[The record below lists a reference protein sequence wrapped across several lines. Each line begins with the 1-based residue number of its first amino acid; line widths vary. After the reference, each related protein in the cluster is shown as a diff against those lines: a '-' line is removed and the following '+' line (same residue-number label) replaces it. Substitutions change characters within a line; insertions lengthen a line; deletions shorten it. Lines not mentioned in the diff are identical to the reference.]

1 MANEVIGIEV
11 AVKLDQLRAQLATL
25 GPGMEKEAAA
35 MTAALNKQLK
45 AQTAAVKKQTAAMVG
60 AQRSSVKQ
68 LGDEAAAAGTKF
80 DKLAKAAGPLGGV
93 LSRISPEAGAVAS
106 SLAGITG
113 AAEGVAAGVGVSL
126 GAAAATLGLL
136 ALALAPVIGGFV
148 VMQREARF
156 TAERLEFVERHAND
170 LDGVLRRLET
180 AELAAA
186 VASGELSEELAKIV
200 RIQSGT
206 TAGAEEYAKAQEAE
220 RAAANEAF
228 FAAERRMAQLAVL
241 PGFLSTAA
249 DYYMG
254 YTRTQ
259 AESLKTVKALDDGE
273 REHTVQLYKVE
284 SALVKTADA
293 EEERGKK
300 GKKESA
306 ARAERDAKAAAQ
318 AEYDTERLID
328 EMQRVDEHR
337 AAYGAKQLAR
347 VKEEAAATARAEAY
361 VAKLVEENAAAK
373 IEAAEKTKR
382 AAEDIASAVM
392 GAISNVMDAIG
403 TFASLAADAT
413 ASAATK
419 AADRLDNLRDLLSD
433 LRAET
438 VDAATLSGDAL
449 VQAFKR
455 GEVSADEL
463 SEAQKESIDAVLSA
477 AERAAAKR
485 AKVERKAAIEAF
497 DTQQAVN
504 IASAIA
510 AGALAVIQAF
520 AQLGPIA
527 GGIAAVG
534 IAATTAASIAS
545 IEAAKPSF
553 HRGGI
558 VSEAGQG
565 EVSARLLP
573 NEAVLNR
580 QAADSLGAG
589 GVHALNAG
597 ASMGGVS
604 LRIGRLEARE
614 IVRTDIAAGGLIVRT
629 AKAAAATGGNT
640 AGRTGRRPI
649 A

>member
-45 AQTAAVKKQTAAMVG
+45 AQTAAVKQQTAAMTA
-60 AQRSSVKQ
+60 AQRGAVKQ
-68 LGDEAAAAGTKF
+68 IGDEAAAAGTKF
-80 DKLAKAAGPLGGV
+80 DKLGKAMGPIGGV

-106 SLAGITG
+106 SIAGLTSGIEGLGGAGVLSAATLAPLVAILAPLALGVGLVVGLMRDSTERSENAAKAMEGLGEAMRVVKEMTEGTADAMSDLRVKMGEITQADAQYEKKVKALATEYTKANAEIEESIRLRVEAG
-113 AAEGVAAGVGVSL
+113 KAEGLLDDVAALREQQVLLSKSTVERGVALAMEAEYSEAL
-126 GAAAATLGLL
+126 AQSEAFIKARDKAAAAGAKAAEKAT
-136 ALALAPVIGGFV
+136 
-148 VMQREARF
+148 REA
-156 TAERLEFVERHAND
+156 T
-170 LDGVLRRLET
+170 
-180 AELAAA
+180 
-186 VASGELSEELAKIV
+186 
-200 RIQSGT
+200 
-206 TAGAEEYAKAQEAE
+206 EAE
-220 RAAANEAF
+220 REAAKEAKEIADEAARVNAEAVANQEELFRQQGERRLAQMAADREAF
-228 FAAERRMAQLAVL
+228 
-241 PGFLSTAA
+241 
-249 DYYMG
+249 
-254 YTRTQ
+254 TQ
-259 AESLKTVKALDDGE
+259 RL
-273 REHTVQLYKVE
+273 
-284 SALVKTADA
+284 ADA
-293 EEERGKK
+293 QREFDDKK
-300 GKKESA
+300 KKAEDEKKLISDVKSA
-306 ARAERDAKAAAQ
+306 A
-318 AEYDTERLID
+318 I
-328 EMQRVDEHR
+328 
-337 AAYGAKQLAR
+337 
-347 VKEEAAATARAEAY
+347 
-361 VAKLVEENAAAK
+361 
-373 IEAAEKTKR
+373 
-382 AAEDIASAVM
+382 S
-392 GAISNVMDAIG
+392 AISDVMSAIG

-419 AADRLDNLRDLLSD
+419 SADRLDNLRGLLSD

-455 GEVSADEL
+455 GEVSADDL

-497 DTQQAVN
+497 ETQQAVN
-504 IASAIA
+504 IASAVV
-510 AGALAVIQAF
+510 AGALAVLQAF

-580 QAADSLGAG
+580 QAAASLGAG